1 MISTFLL
8 LVGIV
13 ICCLTTTLSLL
24 TGCWL
29 SPLLSSPL
37 LSSSPVLLREQ
48 QLTHFYISHWDWDWG
63 ARDQDLPLL
72 ISTTT
77 TTYHWVGDGAQLVW
91 KTPRAERNWRGE
103 RREVSNVMHRVVSWT
118 VPAGQQEAASGGE
131 RAEPSCHSWW
141 PPQWG
146 DGWGCPLHWL
156 TSSVHGRQAN
166 HHHQAAP
173 LPPPGPPPHRPG
185 LSPHLLPCPGVR
197 GGGVSSSTAW
207 DWRRRGRWWWRWR
220 WLLPGWRMTLLVAG
234 RTSRL
239 RPADPSGPS
248 EPQQARDSKLEFQ
261 ARTDWE
267 ESSTVNSQWN

>member
-1 MISTFLL
+1 MCS
-8 LVGIV
+8 
-13 ICCLTTTLSLL
+13 LTTTLSLL

-29 SPLLSSPL
+29 SPLLSSSL
-37 LSSSPVLLREQ
+37 LSCPAAGAATNAFLY
-48 QLTHFYISHWDWDWG
+48 LTLG
-63 ARDQDLPLL
+63 LGTGGRDQDLPRL
-72 ISTTT
+72 ISTAT
-77 TTYHWVGDGAQLVW
+77 TTYHWVGEGAQLVW

-131 RAEPSCHSWW
+131 RAEPSCDSWW

-166 HHHQAAP
+166 HHHQAAA
-173 LPPPGPPPHRPG
+173 LPPPGPPPPRPG
-185 LSPHLLPCPGVR
+185 PAPHLLPWPGVG

-207 DWRRRGRWWWRWR
+207 CWRRGRWWWRWR